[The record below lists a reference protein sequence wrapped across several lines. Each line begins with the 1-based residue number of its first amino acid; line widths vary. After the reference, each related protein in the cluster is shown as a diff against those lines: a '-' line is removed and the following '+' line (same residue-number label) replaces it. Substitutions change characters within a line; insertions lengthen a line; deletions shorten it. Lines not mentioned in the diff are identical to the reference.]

1 MKMPFFELEFNCFLF
16 TFYIALLFTFDSKD
30 WETEYKVVTITKLT
44 KHFWILT
51 HLILLA
57 IIAGQIIGYYI
68 KDFILDNVHFNLLWN

>member
-16 TFYIALLFTFDSKD
+16 TFYIALLLTFNSKD
-30 WETEYKVVTITKLT
+30 WETEYKIVVITNLT

-51 HLILLA
+51 NLIILA

-68 KDFILDNVHFNLLWN
+68 KEFIQNNEYSNLLWN